1 MEQTETSL
9 SGLGAA
15 RYANGVAVVAG
26 GSGGLG
32 AAICAALARAGS
44 HVALTYHRNRDRAE
58 AAAATVRDAGRKAI
72 TVQTD
77 LADEAQV
84 ERFLAGALEEFGAV
98 HTAIYAAG
106 PYVDMRHVSRID
118 TALFRDKVSTDI
130 FGAWHLI
137 HAALPELRKN
147 KSALVA
153 LSTTATRRYAARDVL
168 SVAPK
173 AAVEA
178 LVKAVAAE
186 EGRFGVRA
194 NAVGVGVIEGG
205 MYHELVARG
214 DLDERA
220 LEAAKGALALRR
232 LGTVEEVAGVVAFLA
247 SDRASFVTGQT
258 LMVDGG
264 YSL

>member
-1 MEQTETSL
+1 MEQTES
-9 SGLGAA
+9 SPIGLGAA
-15 RYANGVAVVAG
+15 RYASGVAVVAG

-32 AAICAALARAGS
+32 AAICTALARAGS
-44 HVALTYHRNRDRAE
+44 HVALTYHRNRARAE
-58 AAAATVRDAGRKAI
+58 AAAATVRDAGREAI
-72 TVQTD
+72 TVETD
-77 LADEAQV
+77 LTDEAQV
-84 ERFLAGALEEFGAV
+84 ESFVARAIEAFGAV

-118 TALFRDKVSTDI
+118 TALFREKVSADL
-130 FGAWHLI
+130 FGAWHLV
-137 HAALPELRKN
+137 HATLSELRK
-147 KSALVA
+147 SSGALVA
-153 LSTTATRRYAARDVL
+153 LSTTATRRYAVRDVL

-194 NAVGVGVIEGG
+194 NAVGVGVIADG

-232 LGTVEEVAGVVAFLA
+232 LGTAEEVAGVVEFLA
-247 SDRASFVTGQT
+247 SDRASFVTGQV